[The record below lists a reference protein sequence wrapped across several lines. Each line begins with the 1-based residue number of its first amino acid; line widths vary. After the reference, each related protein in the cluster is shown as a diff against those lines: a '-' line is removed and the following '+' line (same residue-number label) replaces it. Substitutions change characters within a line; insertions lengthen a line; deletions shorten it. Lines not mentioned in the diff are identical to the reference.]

1 MRYRDSETQQL
12 MRLGMSGDKHAQL
25 ACIATEYEN
34 TEGVLSP
41 TCLQWLEEL
50 VKEDWPNTRMLYI
63 QQALVGNIENPDWVK
78 LEQWAI
84 AEEATNPG
92 LSFYQRSCMYNP
104 MYGIFNDY
112 GEMIALL
119 KKGAEHKYPLC
130 CQQLAD
136 YYWYEDEEEHSPE
149 EVRDLLLGCCSE
161 KEMSAE
167 MLGTLADVCEEME
180 DMEAAVKYLRLWMK
194 ADDKDSLPCMRM
206 AVLYRKGIGVR
217 KNAELALKY
226 FQKAAN
232 LGNIDGLF
240 SVGMMYFTGEGMRRN
255 YKRALDYFSRAA
267 ASNHPEACG
276 YLAYMYTEGLGVNV
290 DNAQALLWLEKGV
303 ERQDLHSITMMAER
317 CYFGIGVEQDIQTG
331 LELLERARV
340 LQANENLPTV
350 DLPALEARCVEAEYP
365 IHSEKQDSPDEEDST
380 ENDLFDEEDDELTD
394 DEAESGEPD
403 RFAVEVLSS
412 LEEDPTNW
420 DTLIA
425 LQAALEMD
433 CFDKEQGK
441 RVVKILRDHAD
452 ESAEICITLGD
463 IYYHGYATRRNYAS
477 SMLFYTKALEM
488 DAAHPDA
495 FLGIILGLHEEQFKG
510 GREAVPEWLE
520 KMQASGVEEP
530 VAHYL
535 LALLHSTGLY
545 LPEDKTLAEQ
555 HLAASE
561 DMADNFEEDL
571 RYWQS
576 GGKTLRE
583 CLE

>member
-1 MRYRDSETQQL
+1 MRYRESDLQNIIRVG
-12 MRLGMSGDKHAQL
+12 MRGDKNARMT
-25 ACIATEYEN
+25 CIVMERELYDGDLT
-34 TEGVLSP
+34 P
-41 TCLQWLEEL
+41 TSAQWLKEL
-50 VKEDWPNTRMLYI
+50 AAEGWPDAQIIYI
-63 QQALVGNIENPDWVK
+63 EQALNGLIPDCDWMK
-78 LEQWAI
+78 MEQWAI
-84 AEEATNPG
+84 ALETERPG
-92 LSFYQRSCMYNP
+92 VSYYLRSCMYNP
-104 MYGIFNDY
+104 TYDIFND
-112 GEMIALL
+112 EKQMLILL
-119 KKGAEHKYPLC
+119 KKGVEHKHHPC
-130 CQQLAD
+130 CVQLAE
-136 YYWYEDEEEHSPE
+136 YYAYEDSEAHDSKEI
-149 EVRDLLLGCCSE
+149 RDLLLSGASE
-161 KEMSAE
+161 KELDVHALE
-167 MLGTLADVCEEME
+167 LLVDVCHYDE
-180 DMEAAVKYLRLWMK
+180 DYESTVKYLRLWLK
-194 ADDKDSLPCMRM
+194 ADPNDSTPCMKL
-206 AVLYRKGIGVR
+206 AVMYHKGQGVR
-217 KNAELALKY
+217 ENGELALKY

-232 LGNIDGLF
+232 LGNEDGLF
-240 SVGMMYFTGEGMRRN
+240 AVGMMYFTGDGVRRN
-255 YKRALDYFSRAA
+255 YKRAFDYFTRAA
-267 ASNHPEACG
+267 AANHADACG

-340 LQANENLPTV
+340 LQADENLPTV
-350 DLPALEARCVEAEYP
+350 DLPALEARCVEAGYP
-365 IHSEKQDSPDEEDST
+365 IHSEKQDSPVEEDST
-380 ENDLFDEEDDELTD
+380 ENDLFDAEDDELTD
-394 DEAESGEPD
+394 DEEESGEPD
-403 RFAVEVLSS
+403 RFAVAVLSS

-433 CFDKEQGK
+433 CFDKDQGK

-520 KMQASGVEEP
+520 KMQAAGVEEP